1 MGFLLKI
8 FMITLSNKDSYPK
21 LTQIFVQF
29 FKNYTLGIPH
39 FFHHAEV
46 YLSPQLKF
54 DETHFVNS
62 FKSLLLSYQE
72 DGFWFLFEDRYL
84 GKISIQNP
92 FFLNKNGDIIACK
105 ILAIHSLEL
114 KNHFHLL
121 NQRKIAVLSLVYPK
135 KYKNQLKHTFENE
148 YHFLFFDVLTGLK
161 LWEYSSSSIN
171 SDAQALYDDFQHY
184 YLHYKDDELKLRC
197 QFISLKSPIKEFP
210 IERMIKFLINPI
222 HYVNKNHQKEMLEK
236 INSVLNHEHIQVV
249 YDDENQTIHFE
260 KYTQNPNE
268 KSENQIFA
276 IDSVSA
282 QIQDYQH
289 KISFLF
295 EKDDLFPILQSRL
308 KELEII
314 YKNNCYLST
323 IVIIGSLLEALLKKK
338 LLELGENFYK
348 LKNLPRDTKD
358 SSSFKPVKVL
368 NFKEMIDIFD
378 NNSIISKTIVNLI
391 DSYRDFRNQIHVYHE
406 DSKNSMNSD
415 ICEIGF
421 RVLKMLINE
430 LYEQKSNQS

>member
-1 MGFLLKI
+1 MLTFSSKE
-8 FMITLSNKDSYPK
+8 SYTK
-21 LTQIFVQF
+21 FIQIFVQF
-29 FKNYTLGIPH
+29 FKNYSLSVSH
-39 FFHHAEV
+39 FFHQAEV
-46 YLSPQLKF
+46 YISPQLKW
-54 DETHFVNS
+54 DETQFVDS
-62 FKSLLLSYQE
+62 FRNLLLSYQE
-72 DGFWFLFEDRYL
+72 GGFWFLFEDKYL
-84 GKISIQNP
+84 GRISTHNP
-92 FFLNKNGDIIACK
+92 FFLNKNGDNISCK

-121 NQRKIAVLSLVYPK
+121 NQRKIAVLSLVCPK
-135 KYKNQLKHTFENE
+135 KYKSQLKYTSENE
-148 YHFLFFDVLTGLK
+148 YHFLFFDILTGLK
-161 LWEYSSSSIN
+161 LWEYSSSSII
-171 SDAQALYDDFQHY
+171 SDAQVLYHDFQNY

-236 INSVLNHEHIQVV
+236 INSALKHEQIQVV
-249 YDDENQTIHFE
+249 YNEENQTIHFE
-260 KYTQNPNE
+260 KCTQNSEE
-268 KSENQIFA
+268 KSENQVFA

-289 KISFLF
+289 KIGVLF
-295 EKDDLFPILQSRL
+295 DQDNLLPILQSRL

-338 LLELGENFYK
+338 LLEFGESFYK
-348 LKNLPRDTKD
+348 LRNLPKDTKD

-368 NFKEMIDIFD
+368 NFKEMVDIFD

-430 LYEQKSNQS
+430 LYEQKNNQS